1 MILYIH
7 GFASSGLGA
16 KARTVRA
23 FFGEEAMAPSLSYV
37 PDLAVDTLT
46 QIVETAEKH
55 GEKIGLIG
63 SSLGGF
69 YALWLAERYGLR
81 CVLVNP
87 SLETWKTLAAVRGNA
102 VNYYDGATFEW
113 NDRHVES
120 LKRYAADSTIDRS
133 KILLMLQKGDEVLD
147 YRVALE
153 KLEGASLILEEGG
166 DHSFQGFE
174 NHLPKI
180 TQFLGAGQ
188 LL

>member
-16 KARTVRA
+16 KARTVRR
-23 FFGEEAMAPSLSYV
+23 FFGKEAMAPSLSYV

-46 QIVETAEKH
+46 QIVERSGEY
-55 GEKIGLIG
+55 GEKVGLIG

-69 YALWLAERYGLR
+69 YSLWLSQQYDLR

-87 SLETWKTLAAVRGNA
+87 SLEPWKTLAAVRQNA

-113 NDRHVES
+113 NERHVES
-120 LKRYAADSTIDRS
+120 LKRYAVDPPIDRS

-174 NHLPKI
+174 KHLPAI
-180 TQFLGAGQ
+180 QDFLT
-188 LL
+188 